1 MAVGFPLSRKATQP
15 ERTTQPPAATETP
28 HAASPARDAARLTP
42 MHFSQHALEKCALY
56 GVNPELVRD
65 ALAEG
70 ETFLDLNRG
79 GSRARV
85 FEFLDRPWVAVLTP
99 DDARV
104 ITVYPTDQRTVQ
116 ARRAGGRWLFLNR

>member
-1 MAVGFPLSRKATQP
+1 M
-15 ERTTQPPAATETP
+15 E
-28 HAASPARDAARLTP
+28 
-42 MHFSQHALEKCALY
+42 FSQHALDKCSLY
-56 GVNPELVRD
+56 GVNPELVRE
-65 ALAEG
+65 ALAGG
-70 ETFLDLNRG
+70 ETFLDLNRS

-99 DDARV
+99 DGARV

>member
-1 MAVGFPLSRKATQP
+1 LQ
-15 ERTTQPPAATETP
+15 
-28 HAASPARDAARLTP
+28 
-42 MHFSQHALEKCALY
+42 FSQHALEKCALY
-56 GVNPELVRD
+56 GVSPELVRV

-85 FEFLDRPWVAVLTP
+85 FDFLDRPWVAVLTP

-104 ITVYPTDQRTVQ
+104 IPVYPTDQRTVE

>member
-1 MAVGFPLSRKATQP
+1 MQ
-15 ERTTQPPAATETP
+15 
-28 HAASPARDAARLTP
+28 
-42 MHFSQHALEKCALY
+42 FSQHALEKCALY
-56 GVNPELVRD
+56 GVHPQLVRN
-65 ALAEG
+65 ALAAG
-70 ETFLDLNRG
+70 ENFLDHNRG

-104 ITVYPTDQRTVQ
+104 ITVYPTNQRTVQ

>member
-1 MAVGFPLSRKATQP
+1 MQ
-15 ERTTQPPAATETP
+15 
-28 HAASPARDAARLTP
+28 
-42 MHFSQHALEKCALY
+42 FSQHALDKCALY
-56 GVNPELVRD
+56 GVDPELVSD
-65 ALAEG
+65 ALTAG
-70 ETFLDLNRG
+70 KTFLDLNRG

-104 ITVYPTDQRTVQ
+104 ITVYPTDQRTVE

>member
-1 MAVGFPLSRKATQP
+1 M
-15 ERTTQPPAATETP
+15 E
-28 HAASPARDAARLTP
+28 
-42 MHFSQHALEKCALY
+42 FSQHPLDKCALY
-56 GVNPELVRD
+56 GVNPELVQD
-65 ALAEG
+65 ALASG

-85 FEFLDRPWVAVLTP
+85 FEFLERPWVAVLTP

-104 ITVYPTDQRTVQ
+104 ITVYPTDQRTVE

>member
-1 MAVGFPLSRKATQP
+1 M
-15 ERTTQPPAATETP
+15 E
-28 HAASPARDAARLTP
+28 
-42 MHFSQHALEKCALY
+42 FSQHALDKCTLY

-65 ALAEG
+65 
-70 ETFLDLNRG
+70 

-99 DDARV
+99 E
-104 ITVYPTDQRTVQ
+104 

>member
-1 MAVGFPLSRKATQP
+1 MQY
-15 ERTTQPPAATETP
+15 
-28 HAASPARDAARLTP
+28 
-42 MHFSQHALEKCALY
+42 SQHALDKCLLY
-56 GVNPELVRD
+56 GVTPQLVQDAPES
-65 ALAEG
+65 G

-104 ITVYPTDQRTVQ
+104 ITVYPTDQRTVE

>member
-1 MAVGFPLSRKATQP
+1 M
-15 ERTTQPPAATETP
+15 E
-28 HAASPARDAARLTP
+28 
-42 MHFSQHALEKCALY
+42 FSHHALEKCALY
-56 GVNPELVRD
+56 GVNPEFVRD
-65 ALAEG
+65 ALTQG

-79 GSRARV
+79 GSQARV
-85 FEFLDRPWVAVLTP
+85 FAFLDRPWVAVLTP

>member
-1 MAVGFPLSRKATQP
+1 L
-15 ERTTQPPAATETP
+15 E
-28 HAASPARDAARLTP
+28 
-42 MHFSQHALEKCALY
+42 FSQHALDKCSLY

-65 ALAEG
+65 ALAIS

-85 FEFLDRPWVAVLTP
+85 FEFLGRPWVAVPTP

-104 ITVYPTDQRTVQ
+104 ITVYPTDRRTVD

>member
-1 MAVGFPLSRKATQP
+1 MR
-15 ERTTQPPAATETP
+15 
-28 HAASPARDAARLTP
+28 
-42 MHFSQHALEKCALY
+42 FSQHALEKCALY

-104 ITVYPTDQRTVQ
+104 ITVYPTDQRTVE

>member
-1 MAVGFPLSRKATQP
+1 MQ
-15 ERTTQPPAATETP
+15 
-28 HAASPARDAARLTP
+28 
-42 MHFSQHALEKCALY
+42 FSQHALEKCALC

-79 GSRARV
+79 SSRARV

-99 DDARV
+99 EDARV
-104 ITVYPTDQRTVQ
+104 MTVYPTEQRTL
-116 ARRAGGRWLFLNR
+116 R